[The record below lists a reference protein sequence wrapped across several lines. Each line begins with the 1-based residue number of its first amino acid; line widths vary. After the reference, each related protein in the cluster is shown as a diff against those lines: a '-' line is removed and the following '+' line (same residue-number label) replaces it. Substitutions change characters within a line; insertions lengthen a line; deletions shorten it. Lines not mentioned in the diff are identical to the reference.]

1 MINKMGQFS
10 DSVDILASDA
20 VCPRDGSGA
29 TAEHPDLAHLEQN
42 IATHTYSRWNSSDKC
57 KKDR

>member
-1 MINKMGQFS
+1 MGQFS

-29 TAEHPDLAHLEQN
+29 AAEHPDLAHLQQN